1 MVGTRSIK
9 VFIAL
14 VVLAETVFAQTGQS
28 TSPKPLTYGL
38 VVDNSSSLLT
48 ELPKVKE
55 IAKLTV
61 SSNTSDDETFIV
73 SLIQKR
79 KTALLVDVTTDKSV
93 LLAGVNSLQREVGQT
108 ALIDGIYSSA
118 DYLLQ
123 LKNKIP
129 DRRYALVIISDGED
143 RASNYKPEKLLALLK
158 QLKCP
163 LFFVGFLYE
172 LDETDGFVRESPRV
186 KARNLIEQ
194 LTKETGGKAFF
205 VNKGTDR
212 NKLVDL
218 LTKALRN

>member
-1 MVGTRSIK
+1 VVGTRSIK

-38 VVDNSSSLLT
+38 VLDNSSSLLT

-129 DRRYALVIISDGED
+129 ERRYALVIISDGED

-172 LDETDGFVRESPRV
+172 LDETDGFVQESPRV

-194 LTKETGGKAFF
+194 LTKKTGGKAFF
-205 VNKGTDR
+205 INKGTDR

>member
-38 VVDNSSSLLT
+38 VLDNSSSLRT

-205 VNKGTDR
+205 VNTGTDR

>member
-1 MVGTRSIK
+1 VVGTRSIK

-38 VVDNSSSLLT
+38 VLDNSSSLRT

-205 VNKGTDR
+205 VNTGTDR

>member
-38 VVDNSSSLLT
+38 VLDNSSSLLT

-129 DRRYALVIISDGED
+129 ERRYALVIISDGED

-172 LDETDGFVRESPRV
+172 LDETDGFVQESPRV

-194 LTKETGGKAFF
+194 LTKKTGGKAFF
-205 VNKGTDR
+205 INKGTDR

>member
-38 VVDNSSSLLT
+38 VIDNSSSLLT

-129 DRRYALVIISDGED
+129 DRRYALVVISDGED

-172 LDETDGFVRESPRV
+172 LDETGGFVRESPRV

>member
-38 VVDNSSSLLT
+38 VLDNSSSLLI

-172 LDETDGFVRESPRV
+172 LDETGGFVRESPRV

>member
-1 MVGTRSIK
+1 VVGTRSIN

-38 VVDNSSSLLT
+38 VLDNSNSLLT

-93 LLAGVNSLQREVGQT
+93 LLAGVNSLERELGQT

-118 DYLLQ
+118 DYLFQ

-172 LDETDGFVRESPRV
+172 LDETDGFVQESPRV

-205 VNKGTDR
+205 VNRGTDR

>member
-1 MVGTRSIK
+1 VVGTRSIK

-172 LDETDGFVRESPRV
+172 LDETDGFVQESPRV
-186 KARNLIEQ
+186 KARSLIEQ
-194 LTKETGGKAFF
+194 LTKKTGGQAFF

-212 NKLVDL
+212 TKLVDL